1 MLHINNGLND
11 ITLGMMKTSKSK
23 AISKPKETSEASE
36 TVKNKKVTPI
46 ESGPSEEEIRKKAK
60 EIYLQRIDRG
70 EYGTAIDDWHKA
82 EELLRGS

>member
-1 MLHINNGLND
+1 MKSSKSKVISNPK
-11 ITLGMMKTSKSK
+11 KTSKAGK
-23 AISKPKETSEASE
+23 

-46 ESGPSEEEIRKKAK
+46 VSRPSEEEIREKAK

-82 EELLRGS
+82 EELLMGRT

>member
-1 MLHINNGLND
+1 MKSAKSKVISNPK
-11 ITLGMMKTSKSK
+11 KTSKAVK
-23 AISKPKETSEASE
+23 

-46 ESGPSEEEIRKKAK
+46 VSRPSEEEIREKAK

-82 EELLRGS
+82 EELLMGRT